1 MATMQGPLQRGEAQR
16 RGRGTLG
23 LWRSCYGGLERSQ
36 GAVKQNRPAPRVGGW
51 EVGDSWVR
59 AEVTPGSSWQEKQG
73 GVGSMGTGEAWAAVC
88 CAGGRERPV
97 WTRGWR
103 LCWGGGLSWAQG
115 RSWAGPLRKGLPMAS
130 PPKQGQEGQILGT
143 HSSMAGSLLQEEAAL
158 RVPALGSLSVWI
170 WPVTVH
176 QPEPSSASCPGA
188 ATRATA
194 RAACPNRR
202 CLSNSL

>member
-1 MATMQGPLQRGEAQR
+1 M
-16 RGRGTLG
+16 
-23 LWRSCYGGLERSQ
+23 WRSCYGGLERSQ

-115 RSWAGPLRKGLPMAS
+115 RSWAGQDWLGLSGKGCPWLLFPSRARRGRSWALIAPWQGLCSRRKLPL
-130 PPKQGQEGQILGT
+130 
-143 HSSMAGSLLQEEAAL
+143 GSLLWAAFL
-158 RVPALGSLSVWI
+158 CGFGLSQSISLSPAPLHAPVLPPEPQPGLPAPIGAVSLTASDSPVPAAWAQGL
-170 WPVTVH
+170 TA
-176 QPEPSSASCPGA
+176 SAA
-188 ATRATA
+188 
-194 RAACPNRR
+194 
-202 CLSNSL
+202 